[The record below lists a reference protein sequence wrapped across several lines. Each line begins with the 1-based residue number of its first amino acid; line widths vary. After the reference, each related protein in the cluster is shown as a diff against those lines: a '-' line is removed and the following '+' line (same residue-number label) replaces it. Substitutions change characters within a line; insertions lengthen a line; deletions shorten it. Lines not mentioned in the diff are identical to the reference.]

1 MTHNAG
7 EIRRLLAQFE
17 LAPRRELGQNF
28 VADANTVRRVARLA
42 DVGPGDHVVEIG
54 PGLGSLTLALIETG
68 ADVTAVEVDRGLAA
82 VTRSVVGDAAIVV
95 ETDAREF
102 DWSSVG
108 TGTEPVTVVANL
120 PYNIATGLVVEILA
134 RVDRVAALLVMVQSE
149 VAERL
154 CARPGSK
161 AYGVPSVLVARHG
174 IARIVGRV
182 PASVFIPRPKVESS
196 LVHVVR
202 HDHPPVDISHDALAA
217 VVTRGFGQRRK
228 MLRRSLAGLL
238 TADQLGAL
246 GIEPTRR
253 AEELGLAEWSAIA
266 AAVESDG

>member
-1 MTHNAG
+1 MTHTPG
-7 EIRRLLAQFE
+7 EIRRLLGQFE

-42 DVGPGDHVVEIG
+42 EVGPGDCVVEIG

-82 VTRSVVGDAAIVV
+82 VTRSVVGDAATVV
-95 ETDAREF
+95 EADVREF

-108 TGTEPVTVVANL
+108 TGSGPITVVANL

-134 RVDRVAALLVMVQSE
+134 RVDRVVAMLVMVQSE
-149 VAERL
+149 VAERI
-154 CARPGSK
+154 CAAPGSK
-161 AYGVPSVLVARHG
+161 AYGIPSVLVARHG
-174 IARIVGRV
+174 AARIVGRV

-196 LVHVVR
+196 LVHIVR
-202 HDHPPVDISHDALAA
+202 HEVPPFDIAHDALAA
-217 VVTRGFGQRRK
+217 VVSSGFGQRRK
-228 MLRRSLAGLL
+228 MLRKSLAGLL
-238 TADQLGAL
+238 TADQLDAL

-253 AEELGLAEWSAIA
+253 AEELGLADWASIA
-266 AAVESDG
+266 AAVESSG